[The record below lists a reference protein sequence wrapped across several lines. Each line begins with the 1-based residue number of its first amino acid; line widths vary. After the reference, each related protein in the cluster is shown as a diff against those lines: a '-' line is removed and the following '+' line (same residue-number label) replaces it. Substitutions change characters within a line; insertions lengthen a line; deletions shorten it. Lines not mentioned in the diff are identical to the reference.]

1 MCRRRSYPFLF
12 AAERNVNDIAVF
24 FDFTKQPGQIDIRQS
39 DDQVDAGCFQA
50 IEDDLCASFAVTALH
65 RG

>member
-1 MCRRRSYPFLF
+1 MT
-12 AAERNVNDIAVF
+12 AVF